1 MVGTKRFINCVGRS
15 SHSLSVQNSTVF
27 GTFSGCCTQFLYEL
41 PDKKSNNSYMQFN
54 QNLHILSNYQK
65 SQLKVKV
72 FRIDYILQSWANVG
86 QCITI
91 VTLTYFAKPCR
102 QDMFV
107 GL

>member
-1 MVGTKRFINCVGRS
+1 
-15 SHSLSVQNSTVF
+15 
-27 GTFSGCCTQFLYEL
+27 
-41 PDKKSNNSYMQFN
+41 MQFN